1 MKWNIDFMASCIWDI
16 INHLNPQVKGIVPA
30 GFICR
35 VLVDQQ
41 QYRLVVK
48 KSYSKF
54 KRLVCVFIYILPLL

>member
-1 MKWNIDFMASCIWDI
+1 MASCIWDI

-41 QYRLVVK
+41 QYPLVIK
-48 KSYSKF
+48 KAIRS
-54 KRLVCVFIYILPLL
+54 LNVWCVSLYISCRFCEDRG

>member
-16 INHLNPQVKGIVPA
+16 INHLNTQVKGIVPA

-41 QYRLVVK
+41 QYPLVVK
-48 KSYSKF
+48 KA
-54 KRLVCVFIYILPLL
+54 I